1 MKTVLIFT
9 LSIFCYSL
17 AGQEVVIANSET
29 NGLVRYEIDH
39 LIVFVTDTTIQTEFD
54 KIFTRADKL
63 ETRHWSQGTR
73 GVYYLFLNS
82 FIELLYLEDSV
93 KASQNQERFGSEY
106 LKRWNS
112 NQGFSNI
119 GFVLRMMP
127 FDTTRINYDFDIY
140 NSPENPQNEFYVMF
154 SGNKEIKQPMT
165 AITMPHRQQ
174 KVFQTVD
181 DAITSAN
188 PEIRDDLRSYLSHQT
203 GIRRLSGIELH
214 TNINGEP
221 QNIDL
226 LSNIEN
232 VEKINNKKNKV
243 IIIFDHNQ
251 QNETIKLKN
260 SPVLIEVRY

>member
-1 MKTVLIFT
+1 MKIILIIT
-9 LSIFCYSL
+9 LSIFCCSL
-17 AGQEVVIANSET
+17 AGQEFATANSEK

-39 LIVFVTDTTIQTEFD
+39 LIVFVTDTTIQTAFD

-63 ETRHWSQGTR
+63 ETRHSSQGTR

-93 KASQNQERFGSEY
+93 EAYRNQERFGSEY
-106 LKRWNS
+106 FKRWDS

-119 GFVLRMMP
+119 GFVLRLMP

-140 NSPENPQNEFYVMF
+140 NSADNPENEFYVML

-181 DAITSAN
+181 DAVTSAN

-203 GIRRLSGIELH
+203 GIQRLSGIELH
-214 TNINGEP
+214 TNLRGEL
-221 QNIDL
+221 QNLDI
-226 LSNIEN
+226 LSSIEN
-232 VEKINNKKNKV
+232 LNIINDVNNQI

-251 QNETIKLKN
+251 QSETIKLKN
-260 SPVLIEVRY
+260 NRVLIEVRY